1 LTQQSTASELISG
14 KLATLPASPGVY
26 LMRDADDRII
36 YIGKAL
42 SLRNRVR
49 SYFGS
54 RRGLDPKTRRL
65 VARIADFEFIVTDT
79 EVEALILE
87 NNLIKRHQPRYN
99 VMLRDD
105 KQYLYLKITTAETY
119 PRVMTTRRVVKD
131 GSRYFG
137 PYPNAKQL
145 RQTLKLLNRIFPYRT
160 CRLDMDKV
168 WDRACLKY
176 DIGRCNAPCIRVVSV
191 EEYRRVIDQ
200 TINFL
205 DGHHEPI
212 LEALETGMKRASA
225 ELRFETAASFRD
237 RLLAVRRVVS
247 EQKVMDPSGRNQ
259 DVIGIAREGREAIG
273 QVLTIR
279 NGKLIGR
286 NSFRLTATGD
296 EPMGELISEFVR
308 EYYGRSEQVPKQ
320 VLLPAEIDDLEVVSE
335 WLSSMRDG
343 RVEVRAPNRGALRR
357 LVKLAEVNAR
367 DTLEVERKAFLTS
380 ERRVRHA
387 LRQIGESMELRRLP
401 RRIECYDISHIQ
413 GSLTVASMVV
423 FEDGVAKKGKYR
435 RFKIRGE
442 HGNDDFASMREVIGR
457 RFKRMRERE
466 IAGGDVELETAGLE
480 AIALEDFDE
489 NAALPEATEQTAGS
503 SKEWLTVPDLVLID
517 GGKGQLSSALAAMQ
531 EQGAADVPVAAIA
544 KKREEIFLPG
554 RSRPVLMP
562 AASDGLHLLQRV
574 RDEAHRFAVSFHIKL
589 RTKKGRRSIL
599 DEIPGIGPKR
609 KRALIRKY
617 GSVAKIRA
625 AGVDELASLP
635 GMTRSTAAALKEA
648 L

>member
-1 LTQQSTASELISG
+1 MASELIQG
-14 KLATLPASPGVY
+14 KLSTLPASPGVY
-26 LMRDADDRII
+26 LMRDAAGAII

-42 SLRNRVR
+42 SLRSRVR

-54 RRGLDPKTRRL
+54 GRGFDPKTRRL
-65 VARIADFEFIVTDT
+65 VARIADFEFILTDT

-105 KQYLYLKITTAETY
+105 KQYLYLKITTGETY
-119 PRVMTTRRVVKD
+119 PRVLTTRRVIRD

-137 PYPNAKQL
+137 PYPNARAL
-145 RQTLKLLNRIFPYRT
+145 RQILKLLNRIFPYRT
-160 CRLDMDKV
+160 CALDMEKHF
-168 WDRACLKY
+168 DRACLKY
-176 DIGRCNAPCIRVVSV
+176 DIGRCNAPCIRAVTP
-191 EEYRRVIDQ
+191 EDYRLVIDQ
-200 TINFL
+200 TIGFL

-212 LEALETGMKRASA
+212 VAALESGMRRASK
-225 ELRFETAASFRD
+225 ELRFETAAGFRD
-237 RLLAVRRVVS
+237 RLQAVRRVVS
-247 EQKVMDPSGRNQ
+247 EQKVMDPDRGDQ

-296 EPMGELISEFVR
+296 EPLGELVSEFVR

-320 VLLPAEIDDLEVVSE
+320 VLLPAAIDDLAVVSE
-335 WLSSMRDG
+335 WLNTMRKDK
-343 RVEVRAPNRGALRR
+343 VEVRAPQRGTLRK
-357 LVKLAEVNAR
+357 LVKLADANAR
-367 DTLEVERKAFLTS
+367 DTLEMERKAFLNS
-380 ERRVRHA
+380 ERRLRHA
-387 LRQIGESMELRRLP
+387 LRQIGEAMQLRRLP
-401 RRIECYDISHIQ
+401 RRIECYDVSHIQ
-413 GSLTVASMVV
+413 GTLTVASMVV

-466 IAGGDVELETAGLE
+466 DAGGDIELDTAGLE
-480 AIALEDFDE
+480 AIDLAGFDE
-489 NAALPEATEQTAGS
+489 SAPLPGASEIAAGS

-531 EQGAADVPVAAIA
+531 EHGAADVPVAAIA

-554 RSRPVLMP
+554 RSAPVILP

-574 RDEAHRFAVSFHIKL
+574 RDEAHRFAISYHIKL

-599 DEIPGIGPKR
+599 DEIPGIGPSR
-609 KRALIRKY
+609 KRALMREY
-617 GSVAKIRA
+617 GSIAKIRA
-625 AGVDELASLP
+625 AGIDELAALP
-635 GMTRSTAAALKEA
+635 GMTRPTAQALKQA

>member
-1 LTQQSTASELISG
+1 MTQQSTASELIGG
-14 KLATLPASPGVY
+14 KLSTLPSSPGVY

-191 EEYRRVIDQ
+191 EDYRHVIAQ

-296 EPMGELISEFVR
+296 EPMGELVSEFVR

-320 VLLPAEIDDLEVVSE
+320 VLLPAEIYDLEVVSD

-343 RVEVRAPNRGALRR
+343 RVEVRVPKRGALRK

-380 ERRVRHA
+380 ERRLRHA
-387 LRQIGESMELRRLP
+387 LRQISESMELRRLP

-423 FEDGVAKKGKYR
+423 FEDGVAKKDKYR

-466 IAGGDVELETAGLE
+466 IAGGDGELETAGLE
-480 AIALEDFDE
+480 AIAMEDFDE
-489 NAALPEATEQTAGS
+489 NAALPEATEKTAGS

-531 EQGAADVPVAAIA
+531 EHGAADVPVAAIA

-554 RSRPVLMP
+554 RSHPVLLP

-635 GMTRSTAAALKEA
+635 GMTRATATALKEA